1 VWTLISIISA
11 APLHYDLV
19 ERQRD
24 CSFFTGPVQE
34 SGSLPIRAEC
44 HWKDI
49 SLKTM
54 DLFLDDYEGQT
65 ETYSSV
71 AETKILQRLNDITLV
86 YQVHKDKRMSPRE
99 GTIEYTKINY
109 GQRIVHTYKLSE
121 FQAPPKLK
129 HVILK
134 EHQGIWSIEKHPDG
148 GIKCIYESTYLPGG
162 SIPAWLVRQFQVL
175 EVMRLIEETRSSVS
189 KL

>member
-1 VWTLISIISA
+1 MWVLISIISA
-11 APLHYDLV
+11 APLNYNFV
-19 ERQRD
+19 EQQRD
-24 CSFFTGPVQE
+24 CLFFTGPVRE

-49 SLKTM
+49 SLQKM

-71 AETKILQRLNDITLV
+71 AETKILRRLDNITLV
-86 YQVHKDKRMSPRE
+86 YQVHKDRRMSPRE
-99 GTIEYTKINY
+99 GTIEYTKEND
-109 GQRIVHTYKLSE
+109 GQRIIHKYKLSE

-129 HVILK
+129 HVLLK

-162 SIPAWLVRQFQVL
+162 SIPAWLVRQFQVP
-175 EVMRLIEETRSSVS
+175 EVMRLVEETRLSVS
-189 KL
+189 KR